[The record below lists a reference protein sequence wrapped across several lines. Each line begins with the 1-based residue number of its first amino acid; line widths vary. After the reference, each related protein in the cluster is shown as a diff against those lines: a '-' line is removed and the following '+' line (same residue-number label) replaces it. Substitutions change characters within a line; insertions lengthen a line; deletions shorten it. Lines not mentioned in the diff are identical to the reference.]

1 VPVIRNATALLVN
14 VSVTLNVAI
23 IAIVP
28 MASFALNMK
37 AVRFVNA
44 CVHCLHLAIL
54 TATHPGGNGWLLLL

>member
-14 VSVTLNVAI
+14 VSVALNAAI

-28 MASFALNMK
+28 LASFALNMT

-44 CVHCLHLAIL
+44 S
-54 TATHPGGNGWLLLL
+54 TAYTT